1 MKISIFQPFSCV
13 FLRMIDV
20 SDIAWKD
27 LPGSAQM
34 LISKIGQETY
44 SDYEKKNQN
53 WNDRMNDFTRNLN
66 DHFKQHKT
74 LYDKEKM

>member
-1 MKISIFQPFSCV
+1 MKMNIVQPFPCV

-34 LISKIGQETY
+34 LISKIGQESY
-44 SDYEKKNQN
+44 SDYEK
-53 WNDRMNDFTRNLN
+53 RT
-66 DHFKQHKT
+66 KT
-74 LYDKEKM
+74 GMIE

>member
-1 MKISIFQPFSCV
+1 MSGAFFDENEHFQPFSCV

-34 LISKIGQETY
+34 LFSKIGQETY
-44 SDYEKKNQN
+44 SDYEKTK
-53 WNDRMNDFTRNLN
+53 L
-66 DHFKQHKT
+66 
-74 LYDKEKM
+74 E